1 MPDFW
6 DKVQANLPL
15 WSARLA
21 AVSVLLLAGWLFDRL
36 VIRAL
41 SRLLARTG
49 VAAGAVS
56 FLFNTA
62 RAVVLCAVVLAVL
75 QQLGVETTSV
85 VALLGVAGAALALS
99 LQGFMGNFAAGLV
112 LLGERMLRLGDVI
125 EVGDVRGRVVEIQT
139 FHVIVETAEHVRVT
153 LPNTLLVNGPFRNHS
168 ALPTRRVQWLL
179 PVPLGIDLGPIKEEL
194 AACLLADVRILRE
207 PVPVVFVR
215 DWALDKQT
223 LAVQAWTTSADALA
237 VQEELLE
244 ALGNVMERH
253 VKPPSA
259 ATGPAAST

>member
-6 DKVQANLPL
+6 TKVDANLPL

-21 AVSVLLLAGWLFDRL
+21 AVCVLLLAGWLFDRL
-36 VIRAL
+36 FIRTL
-41 SRLLARTG
+41 SRLVARTG

-62 RAVVLCAVVLAVL
+62 RAIVLCAVVLAAL

-85 VALLGVAGAALALS
+85 VAFLGVAGAALALS

-112 LLGERMLRLGDVI
+112 LLGARMLQLGDVI
-125 EVGDVRGRVVEIQT
+125 EVGDIRGRVIEIQT
-139 FHVIVETAEHVRVT
+139 FHVIVETVEQVRVS

-179 PVPLGIDLGPIKEEL
+179 PVPLGIDLGPIKDAL
-194 AACLLADVRILRE
+194 TGCLLADARIIRE
-207 PVPVVFVR
+207 PAPAMFVR
-215 DWALDKQT
+215 EWALDKQT
-223 LAVQAWTTSADALA
+223 LAVQAWTASADALV
-237 VQEELLE
+237 VQEQMLE
-244 ALGNVMERH
+244 ALGKVVERH
-253 VKPPSA
+253 VKPA
-259 ATGPAAST
+259 A